1 MLTNRPY
8 VFLLLLCF
16 AAGSLRAARLPVRQY
31 TTADGLARN
40 SIHRIIR
47 DRDGFLW
54 FATGEGISRFD
65 GYSFTNYRRTDGLP
79 DRDIRSI
86 VQTADG
92 SFLVATGDGAVR
104 FRPAEP
110 APSRRFQVF
119 ALPGGVR
126 VRSVEAVIERGS
138 TVWIGTDDGL
148 YTADRAAQSRA
159 VPEPLNPGG
168 IEPGIL
174 TMVCDP
180 AQDLWI
186 GTSKGLFVID
196 ASGHT
201 QRIAL
206 AGSPAP
212 FVEAL
217 LIDTDG
223 VWVGTGT
230 GALCKADFRKPGTP
244 SRIECSDG
252 LQTGLKKSAIESL
265 LHARDGSLWIG
276 TNSGLARQMPGSPA
290 VQWLGESEGF
300 LNGKVLA
307 LAEDGDGDVWAGY
320 DGTGVL
326 RVSATGFVTY
336 DERDGLPASQVAALA
351 MTPGGDLV
359 VTTSARPGLSAYRL
373 EKDRFQRY
381 ELGDDSVFPA
391 GWLPWHQVLAADSHG
406 SWWTGSKHGLLR
418 FLAPNHSGGP
428 ARLRS
433 VLTTA
438 DGVPADDVA
447 HVLEDSRGNIWF
459 SILPIVAY
467 PAPGFRTGLGMWD
480 RATGRIRSFSESDG
494 LPPMNSF
501 SILQI
506 AEDHTGQIWIG
517 LYRTGVARL
526 RQGRFQV
533 FTTADGIPSGGIRF
547 IYEDR
552 EHRLWLGSG
561 RGGLGCIADP
571 SAATPAISRY
581 TMADGLSSDE
591 IQAITEDNFG
601 RIYVGT
607 GLGVDRFDPAT
618 RGIVHYTAAD
628 GLAPGEV
635 QDAVRDSSGD
645 LWFGTYQAVSRLHP
659 RPDSPTRPLP
669 AKVSSVRVNG
679 KAQPVDFTAGQIHIA
694 DVPPGSNSIQLD
706 YFALALSGTEN
717 VRYQYR
723 LAGTDKNWSE
733 PNLLRTTL
741 YGNLR
746 PGSYTFQV
754 RCLNPLPGNPATVRF
769 TVLPHI
775 WERWWFVSLAAMALL
790 GGLYAAHSY
799 RLANILAMQAMRTRL
814 ARDLHD
820 DIGSGLSKIVI
831 LSEVARRGNGGGAL
845 PEALDHIA
853 DSSREVLDAV
863 GDLVWA
869 TNSTAARIED
879 LIPRM
884 RSFASQ
890 LFEAQGVEFELRVSG
905 TPSGKPLSPEAL
917 RQLYLIFKEAV
928 NNAAKH
934 SRCTRASAELR
945 FEHGRLTML
954 VADNGTGFTPHAEP
968 GHHGLAS
975 LEARSQTLGGK
986 ITWHFESGT
995 TVALSIPCSNK

>member
-1 MLTNRPY
+1 MRTNQPHA
-8 VFLLLLCF
+8 FLLLLYF
-16 AAGSLRAARLPVRQY
+16 AACSVRAARLPVRHY

-40 SIHRIIR
+40 SVHGIIR

-79 DRDIRSI
+79 DRDIWSI

-92 SFLVATGDGAVR
+92 SFLVATGGGAVR

-119 ALPGGVR
+119 ALPGGVLI
-126 VRSVEAVIERGS
+126 RSVKAVIERRS
-138 TVWIGTDDGL
+138 TVWIGTDGGL
-148 YTADRAAQSRA
+148 YAVDRAAQSPA
-159 VPEPLNPGG
+159 VPVLLNPGG
-168 IEPGIL
+168 IEPGIA
-174 TMVCDP
+174 TIVSDP
-180 AQDLWI
+180 ALNLWV
-186 GTSKGLFVID
+186 GTSNGLFVID
-196 ASGHT
+196 ASDHA

-212 FVEAL
+212 FVDAL
-217 LIDTDG
+217 LVDTDG
-223 VWVGTGT
+223 VWLGTGA
-230 GALCKADFRKPGTP
+230 GALCKADFLKPGNP
-244 SRIECSDG
+244 PRIECPAG
-252 LQTGLKKSAIESL
+252 MQAALKKSAIKSL
-265 LHARDGSLWIG
+265 LRARDGSLWIG
-276 TNSGLARQMPGSPA
+276 TVTGLARQAPDSPA
-290 VQWLGESEGF
+290 VQWLGEPEGF
-300 LNGKVLA
+300 LNGNALA
-307 LAEDGDGDVWAGY
+307 LAEDGDGDVWVGY
-320 DGTGVL
+320 DGPGVL
-326 RVSATGFVTY
+326 RVSASGFVTY
-336 DERDGLPASQVAALA
+336 DGHDGLPPSEVAALA
-351 MTPGGDLV
+351 VTPGGALV
-359 VTTSARPGLSAYRL
+359 VTTSARPGLSAYRF
-373 EKDRFQRY
+373 EKSRFQRY
-381 ELGDDSVFPA
+381 ELGDDSLFPA

-418 FLAPNHSGGP
+418 FPAPDRPGP
-428 ARLRS
+428 VRRQS
-433 VLTTA
+433 VLRTA
-438 DGVPADDVA
+438 NGMPADDVA

-459 SILPIVAY
+459 STLPIVAY
-467 PAPGFRTGLGMWD
+467 PAPGFRSGFGVWE
-480 RATGRIRSFSESDG
+480 RSTGRIRTFWEADG

-517 LYRTGVARL
+517 LYQTGVARL

-533 FTTADGIPSGGIRF
+533 FTPADGIPAGGIRF

-571 SAATPAISRY
+571 SAATPAITRY

-601 RIYVGT
+601 RIYLGT
-607 GLGVDRFDPAT
+607 GLGVDRLDPAT

-635 QDAVRDSSGD
+635 EDAVRDSSGD

-659 RPDSPTRPLP
+659 RPDPLTRPLP

-679 KAQPVDFTAGQIHIA
+679 QAQPVDFTAGQVRIA
-694 DVPPGSNSIQLD
+694 DVPPGSNSVQMD
-706 YFALALSGTEN
+706 YFAFALSGTEN
-717 VRYQYR
+717 IRYQYR
-723 LAGTDKNWSE
+723 LTGADKNWSE
-733 PNLLRTTL
+733 PNLARTTL
-741 YGNLR
+741 YSNLR
-746 PGSYTFQV
+746 PGSYAFQV
-754 RCLNPLPGNPATVRF
+754 RCLNPLPGDPATVRF

-775 WERWWFVSLAAMALL
+775 WERWWFVSLGAMAFL
-790 GGLYAAHSY
+790 GALYAAHSY
-799 RLANILAMQAMRTRL
+799 RLANIVAMQNMRTRL

-831 LSEVARRGNGGGAL
+831 LSEVARRGNGGGPV

-853 DSSREVLDAV
+853 ESSREVLDAV

-869 TNSTAARIED
+869 THATAARIED

-905 TPSGKPLSPEAL
+905 APSGKPLSPEAL

-945 FEHGRLTML
+945 FEHGWLTML
-954 VADNGTGFTPHAEP
+954 IADNGIGFTPHAEP

-975 LEARSQTLGGK
+975 LEARSQALGGK
-986 ITWHFESGT
+986 IAWHSENGT
-995 TVALSIPCSNK
+995 TITLSIPCSNK